1 MIGVKFVLRSILTR
15 FFVHLAFILRTYSKN
30 TINLTEVF
38 KMAMTRK
45 KSSNKGWIVGVGLGL
60 LAIAVVA
67 VPMLG
72 PKDETRN
79 YRSATVSK
87 ETIETFYTFTG
98 SVKSRNTQA
107 VMAEKILQ
115 IAEIKAVE
123 GAKVIKGDVLFVASD
138 KSEVKAKIDG
148 TVSAIH
154 VEADEQVMSGALLCD
169 IIDFEHLQV
178 SVRVD
183 EYDLD
188 AIAEGDTI
196 DVTINALDKDVTGTV
211 ASLSDTAV
219 NQNGVSFFTATVDL
233 EQDEEIKIGM
243 TAEARIQ
250 NEESVDALTLPMKAL
265 MFDEENNP
273 YVYSR
278 NQDGTMTKTAVIV
291 GIQNGKT
298 AEVTNGVR
306 DGETVY
312 YSKTED
318 AGQTDAG
325 FMPPMPGR

>member
-1 MIGVKFVLRSILTR
+1 
-15 FFVHLAFILRTYSKN
+15 
-30 TINLTEVF
+30 
-38 KMAMTRK
+38 MAMTRK
-45 KSSNKGWIVGVGLGL
+45 KTSNNGWIIGVGLGF
-60 LAIAVVA
+60 LAIAIVA
-67 VPMLG
+67 VPMLT

-79 YRSATVSK
+79 YQSATVSK

-98 SVKSRNTQA
+98 SVKSRDTQS

-115 IAEIKAVE
+115 IKEIKCVE
-123 GAKVIKGDVLFVASD
+123 GVKVLKGDVLFVASD
-138 KSEVKAKIDG
+138 KTEVKAKIDG
-148 TVSAIH
+148 TISTIH

-196 DVTINALDKDVTGTV
+196 DVTINALDKEVSGTV

-233 EQDEEIKIGM
+233 EQDEEIRIGM
-243 TAEARIQ
+243 TAEAKIQ

-273 YVYSR
+273 YVFTG
-278 NQDGTMTKTAVIV
+278 NQDGSMTKTAVVV
-291 GIQNGKT
+291 GLQNGKT
-298 AEVTNGVR
+298 VEVTNGVR
-306 DGETVY
+306 DGETIY
-312 YSKTED
+312 YSRTSD
-318 AGQTDAG
+318 AGQADAG